1 MLRDVSPGSTESLDI
16 ILGGLTMYARVTTAQ
31 INPEDIE
38 EGIKIYKE
46 SVVPAAKKQKGFV
59 AISLMI
65 NPETGDILS
74 IGYWESEEDAVAT
87 EKNLFYQEHVAKFIP
102 FFVQHPIRDGYEVII
117 QEK

>member
-1 MLRDVSPGSTESLDI
+1 
-16 ILGGLTMYARVTTAQ
+16 MYARVTTAQ
-31 INPEDIE
+31 IEPKDIE
-38 EGIKIYKE
+38 EAVEIYRE

-74 IGYWESEEDAVAT
+74 IGYWNSEEDCIAT

-102 FFVQHPIRDGYEVII
+102 YYVKHPIRDGYEVLI